1 MRCPILRL
9 TFLFFLSFLVFLA
22 LREDLD
28 ERELLEACEL
38 LELLE
43 LFEFDRAP
51 AAPGLPGE
59 FLRGAVVFL
68 SFAHALSS
76 AETSPADL
84 GWFQVHSLPF
94 LHGRAPL
101 IRWRISYRQ
110 YREGGIEGILC

>member
-1 MRCPILRL
+1 MRE
-9 TFLFFLSFLVFLA
+9 F
-22 LREDLD
+22 
-28 ERELLEACEL
+28 

-51 AAPGLPGE
+51 AAPGLALGE
-59 FLRGAVVFL
+59 FLRGAVDFL

-76 AETSPADL
+76 ADTSLADL

-110 YREGGIEGILC
+110 FREGGMEGILC